1 LKWYSFEATREI
13 RRLESEV
20 NEKIAYGQASA
31 EMYGNIS
38 YWHIPVLAMTADAT
52 QSSSEECRNC
62 GMDDY
67 VTKPFEEEQ
76 LYTAMARFFLPDS

>member
-1 LKWYSFEATREI
+1 MER
-13 RRLESEV
+13 EV
-20 NEKIAYGQASA
+20 NEELACEQSSA

-52 QSSSEECRNC
+52 QSSNEECRNC

-76 LYTAMARFFLPDS
+76 LYMAMTRFFQPDS